1 MCHAIAAHIFGQ
13 KQNVTEE
20 EKHSNATFSNKRRHT
35 FSLLI
40 ISSFFFVYSGSDSF
54 EENGNFDGSV

>member
-1 MCHAIAAHIFGQ
+1 M
-13 KQNVTEE
+13 KK
-20 EKHSNATFSNKRRHT
+20 KHSNATFSYKLRFFNAHDHI

-40 ISSFFFVYSGSDSF
+40 ISAFFFVYSGSDSF